1 MIVLPFTHADLNLP
15 APDTGTPVRSSISG
29 VQDKVELSR
38 CRGRFEVVDH
48 GGEYILK
55 PIPSTPLPKYQS
67 EVPVNEA
74 LTMSVASRIFG
85 IETAKHEVVSFR
97 DGELAYLTKRFD
109 YREGQKIR
117 QEDFCQLSGRTA
129 ASHGSGYKYD
139 ASYEECADILR
150 RYCNASRVE
159 LPKLFRRILFC
170 YLFSNGD
177 AHLKNFSL
185 YESEQGD
192 MLLSPAYDLLA
203 TSVHIPTETPL
214 ALDLFADGHFTP
226 SLEALGFYSSAD
238 FIELGRC
245 FGLTSDSV
253 RSEITRFTSAV
264 AEVTEL
270 IDGSLLSPAAKAD
283 YSAAFANRIKAIRQ

>member
-1 MIVLPFTHADLNLP
+1 
-15 APDTGTPVRSSISG
+15 
-29 VQDKVELSR
+29 
-38 CRGRFEVVDH
+38 
-48 GGEYILK
+48 
-55 PIPSTPLPKYQS
+55 
-67 EVPVNEA
+67 
-74 LTMSVASRIFG
+74 MSVANRIFG

-109 YREGQKIR
+109 YRGGQKIR

-192 MLLSPAYDLLA
+192 MVLSPAYDLLA

-226 SLEALGFYSSAD
+226 SFETLGFYSTAD

-270 IDGSLLSPAAKAD
+270 IDGSLLSPAAKAG

>member
-38 CRGRFEVVDH
+38 RRGGFEVVDH

-55 PIPSTPLPKYQS
+55 PIPSTPLPKYQA

-74 LTMSVASRIFG
+74 LTMSVANRIFG

-109 YREGQKIR
+109 YRGGQIGK
-117 QEDFCQLSGRTA
+117 LSGRTA

-192 MLLSPAYDLLA
+192 MVLSPAYDLLA

-214 ALDLFADGHFTP
+214 ALDLFADRHFT
-226 SLEALGFYSSAD
+226 SAFETLGFYSSAD

-245 FGLTSDSV
+245 FGLTSDAV
-253 RSEITRFTSAV
+253 RGEIARFTSAV

-283 YSAAFANRIKAIRQ
+283 YAAAHANRIKAIRQ